1 MKTVN
6 AFVHK
11 EKYTAYTCP
20 HCQRTHRV
28 PVAAQKGVNHK
39 LIAHCKCLNRFE
51 VNLNFR
57 QFYRKE
63 VNLVGEVQNVSTGSG
78 NWYAMVVADLSIN
91 GLRFKTSSPQDI
103 KIGNRLQVKFKLD
116 DEQSN
121 EIEKEA
127 RVINIKGDYYGCE
140 FLNLA
145 YQEEELGN
153 YLFTS

>member
-6 AFVHK
+6 AFVNK
-11 EKYTAYTCP
+11 EKYTAYACP
-20 HCQRTHRV
+20 HCQRIHRV

-39 LIAHCKCLNRFE
+39 LVAHCKCLNRFE
-51 VNLNFR
+51 VILNFR

-63 VNLVGEVQNVSTGSG
+63 VDLAGEVKNVSTGSG
-78 NWYAMVVADLSIN
+78 NWHEMVVADLSIN
-91 GLRFKTSSPQDI
+91 GLRFKTTGLKEI
-103 KIGNRLQVKFKLD
+103 KIGHRLQVKFTLD
-116 DEQSN
+116 DRQAH

-127 RVINIKGDYYGCE
+127 RVINISGDYYGCE